1 VQLSTALN
9 TTIHSAI
16 TKTPPP
22 SSILGRFSNR
32 KRQNP
37 SKQEDEGARRQFQE
51 RQPAVF
57 SRGGGFQCARALK
70 EYNNPERQ
78 TKTGLYRRP
87 RLEDARSRGRRLF
100 PTSGATSQPISL
112 FKFIQRGEIKCHIY
126 LGNLR
131 GFSLPQHDADNDNG
145 DDGGGNT
152 TINWLKDWRRDG
164 GGNEDGNGMSLPTLS
179 SSSS

>member
-1 VQLSTALN
+1 M
-9 TTIHSAI
+9 
-16 TKTPPP
+16 
-22 SSILGRFSNR
+22 
-32 KRQNP
+32 
-37 SKQEDEGARRQFQE
+37 
-51 RQPAVF
+51 
-57 SRGGGFQCARALK
+57 K

-100 PTSGATSQPISL
+100 PTSGATSQPIGS

-126 LGNLR
+126 LGDLR
-131 GFSLPQHDADNDNG
+131 GFSLPQHDTDD

-164 GGNEDGNGMSLPTLS
+164 GGNEDGNSMPLPTSILAVLGVEGEGS
-179 SSSS
+179 QSRAMGGGG